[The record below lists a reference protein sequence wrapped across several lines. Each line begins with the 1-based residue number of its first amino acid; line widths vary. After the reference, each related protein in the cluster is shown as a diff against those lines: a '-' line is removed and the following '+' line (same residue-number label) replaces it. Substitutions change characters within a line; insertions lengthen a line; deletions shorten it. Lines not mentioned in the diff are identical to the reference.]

1 MTPKLKEGQNDEAES
16 LLQDVVTSHPELH
29 EIEYSLGLLLAEK
42 KEYDE
47 AAVYLK
53 RAALGMP
60 DRARIHYNLGLL
72 LQHLKR
78 DSEAEAELSKAVTLQ
93 PDNINYL
100 YALTEYYLKREKL
113 QEAKPIA
120 EQMVARHPEVQIGHN
135 LLSIINRK
143 LNKTN

>member
-1 MTPKLKEGQNDEAES
+1 MLYNQEGQNDEAES
-16 LLQDVVTSHPELH
+16 LLRDVVTSHLELH

-42 KEYDE
+42 KQYDE

-53 RAALGMP
+53 RAAGGLP

-78 DSEAEAELSKAVTLQ
+78 DSEAEVALARAMTLE
-93 PDNINYL
+93 PDNMDYL
-100 YALTEYYLKREKL
+100 YALADYYVKRSKFR
-113 QEAKPIA
+113 EAKPIA
-120 EQMVARHPEVQIGHN
+120 EKMVASHPAMQVGHN

-143 LNKTN
+143 LNQTN

>member
-1 MTPKLKEGQNDEAES
+1 M
-16 LLQDVVTSHPELH
+16 
-29 EIEYSLGLLLAEK
+29 EYSLGLLLAEK

-78 DSEAEAELSKAVTLQ
+78 DSEAEAALKKAMILE
-93 PDNINYL
+93 PDNMDYL
-100 YALTEYYLKREKL
+100 YALADYYVKKSKFR
-113 QEAKPIA
+113 EAKSIA
-120 EQMVARHPEVQIGHN
+120 EQMVASHPEMEVGHN
-135 LLSIINRK
+135 LLSFINRK
-143 LNKTN
+143 LNETN